1 MFDTETLRPVIVAM
15 TLYIVSINFLPEL
28 LKKPTG
34 VKLIDDMVMLSIS
47 QKGMLASGTAL
58 VGLIVYLTNYI
69 NLEMF

>member
-1 MFDTETLRPVIVAM
+1 MFDTESLRPVIIAM

-47 QKGMLASGTAL
+47 QTGMMASGAAL

>member
-1 MFDTETLRPVIVAM
+1 MFDTESLRPIIIAM

-34 VKLIDDMVMLSIS
+34 VKLIDDMIMLSIS
-47 QKGMLASGTAL
+47 QKGMMASGAAL